1 MPVSHSLKNVLALV
15 AKAHEDDNK
24 TIEPLDLLAGI
35 AADRDSNLAQM
46 LRDHGITR
54 QNVAKALDSGS

>member
-1 MPVSHSLKNVLALV
+1 MPVSQSLKNVLALV
-15 AKAHEDDNK
+15 GKAHEDDTK

-35 AADRDSNLAQM
+35 VADRDSKLAQM